1 MLAPPLLELGIL
13 AAGAGCAGAAEGRE
27 DSRGCTEKDEA
38 QARVSTSTAVG
49 VEISGRANS
58 R

>member
-1 MLAPPLLELGIL
+1 MLLALLKVVKT
-13 AAGAGCAGAAEGRE
+13 E
-27 DSRGCTEKDEA
+27 DDARTEKDEA
-38 QARVSTSTAVG
+38 QAHISTSIAVG